1 MTVLDAIVTTLQ
13 EHFAI
18 KECFVK
24 VQKPHMFTIYLPAL
38 NTSSHPSSIP
48 HMQQIWLT
56 VSTIKTNA
64 FFYSH
69 DVNNIFVHNSASRHK
84 AY

>member
-18 KECFVK
+18 KECLEK

-48 HMQQIWLT
+48 H
-56 VSTIKTNA
+56 
-64 FFYSH
+64 
-69 DVNNIFVHNSASRHK
+69 SRSG
-84 AY
+84 